1 MIARQISASIQGLI
15 GQYSVFTITGPRQSG
30 KTTLIRSLFSTFP
43 YFSLE
48 NPDTREQIRQDPR
61 SLFAR
66 HGHRMVLDEVQRV
79 PELLSYIQG
88 IVDEDRSACFVL
100 SGSHNPLM
108 MESVNQSLAGRTA
121 IFYLQPLSYVEIAAT
136 SSVGALSY
144 EELIYRGGYP
154 RIYDRQIAPER
165 FYPDYLETYVQRDV
179 RQLKNIGDLATF
191 RRFMELCASQ
201 IGQTVNY
208 SNLATAA
215 GISLNTVKSWLS
227 LLETSFVTY
236 TLNPYFRNFKKR
248 LVKSPKLYFRDTG
261 LACSLLRLTSAEAV
275 ANYYQMGALFEN
287 LVMNEYSKLY
297 FNRGER
303 PPFYFWRDN
312 SGHEIN
318 LLIDLGGR
326 LQPLEIKAGRTYRR
340 DFFKQLDWFQGVAN
354 VPLDKPTVIYGGD
367 DDWTTDHGLLQSWRQ
382 IGH

>member
-1 MIARQISASIQGLI
+1 
-15 GQYSVFTITGPRQSG
+15 
-30 KTTLIRSLFSTFP
+30 
-43 YFSLE
+43 
-48 NPDTREQIRQDPR
+48 
-61 SLFAR
+61 
-66 HGHRMVLDEVQRV
+66 
-79 PELLSYIQG
+79 
-88 IVDEDRSACFVL
+88 
-100 SGSHNPLM
+100 M
-108 MESVNQSLAGRTA
+108 MESVDQSLAGRTA

-136 SSVGALSY
+136 SSIGALSY

-367 DDWTTDHGLLQSWRQ
+367 DDWPTDHGLLQSWRQ